1 MAANATSLE
10 LGSKV
15 NRVPGVDH
23 ALIGYAMDAG
33 ASIIVPQVDTV
44 EQARHVIAAAKYGR
58 KANGSRSAPPERFL
72 PGITDGRIDPSL
84 SFHQNLN
91 KQAAIVI
98 QIESLEAI
106 HNLDAILTEVGDQID
121 SVWLG
126 SMDARVSMDLLAG
139 GVEGDDPQWLEAKA
153 LYESTLRKHNKPA
166 SGLALDSPELTKSMA
181 RGRSFVVCSGDMF
194 GLMQSGLRD
203 VSFARENFAR
213 MDYSQVYKVL

>member
-1 MAANATSLE
+1 
-10 LGSKV
+10 
-15 NRVPGVDH
+15 
-23 ALIGYAMDAG
+23 
-33 ASIIVPQVDTV
+33 
-44 EQARHVIAAAKYGR
+44 
-58 KANGSRSAPPERFL
+58 
-72 PGITDGRIDPSL
+72 
-84 SFHQNLN
+84 
-91 KQAAIVI
+91 
-98 QIESLEAI
+98 LEAI

-166 SGLALDSPELTKSMA
+166 SGLALGSPELTKSMA